1 MYQRSGNCISDDK
14 DTIIAIMMIMMPFDQ
29 KQKTDT
35 SKFFCDQQPS
45 FLHVKKPVFLFA
57 DIGTQLWWS
66 LHLFS
71 LSLHSKVQHFNRRP
85 FPIIS
90 FFSQSSAHDCKSWN
104 QNYYLSRPAVAE
116 VFSKRHI
123 FWENNTKFYVV
134 THFCW
139 KSTNVAMCVFGV
151 ILLPHKMDFF
161 WANIKSAWNKVLC
174 KYIFL

>member
-1 MYQRSGNCISDDK
+1 MYQRSGNCNSDDK

-71 LSLHSKVQHFNRRP
+71 LTLHSKVQHFNRRP

-90 FFSQSSAHDCKSWN
+90 FFSHSSAHDCESCNRVLFKSFIN
-104 QNYYLSRPAVAE
+104 LTLSYLSRKGSSGILPYVRWNFDGQGSPGKS
-116 VFSKRHI
+116 VSVL
-123 FWENNTKFYVV
+123 WENW
-134 THFCW
+134 HSSSW
-139 KSTNVAMCVFGV
+139 
-151 ILLPHKMDFF
+151 
-161 WANIKSAWNKVLC
+161 
-174 KYIFL
+174 